1 MKKILYNFMKACGV
15 LAMFVAFLSANTTSL
30 WHVYQPKTPE
40 KLKILKPPKEGNN

>member
-1 MKKILYNFMKACGV
+1 MKKILYHFMKVCGV

-40 KLKILKPPKEGNN
+40 KLKNSKNH